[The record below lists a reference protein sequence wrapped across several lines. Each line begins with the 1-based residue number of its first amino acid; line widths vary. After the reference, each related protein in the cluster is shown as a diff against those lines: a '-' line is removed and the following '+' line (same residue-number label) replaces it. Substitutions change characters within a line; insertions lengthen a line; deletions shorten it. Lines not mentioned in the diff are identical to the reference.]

1 MQLQE
6 KRRQV
11 EVALEELNSVE
22 RERMEQMEKYY
33 AMVEEF
39 VQKQRKNDA
48 AVFSQR
54 FAELKNNPKM
64 ILQRIDLLLAN
75 LHTHQIHPQ
84 EVETLLSMPEIS
96 SQLHQTY
103 PKATALF
110 DRFQPHFQELTATI
124 FPS

>member
-1 MQLQE
+1 
-6 KRRQV
+6 V
-11 EVALEELNSVE
+11 EVALEELNFVE
-22 RERMEQMEKYY
+22 RERMEQMERYY

-39 VQKQRKNDA
+39 VQKQRKNDTV
-48 AVFSQR
+48 VFSQR
-54 FAELKNNPKM
+54 FAELKSNPKM

-96 SQLHQTY
+96 SQLNQSY
-103 PKATALF
+103 PKAAPLF
-110 DRFQPHFQELTATI
+110 DRFQTHFQELTSSI